1 VPNVPQH
8 HVGLPLD
15 APERA
20 AVHRKRQLARRVLKT
35 DERLLYELSVD
46 QVELRLLVRCLY
58 GVQQLGGRVCAAG
71 ERVEQRV
78 GDVGGQSAQRD
89 RLVPWREEAR
99 RKVRLPALVVAPRTM
114 LLAAKRPRHELAVH
128 ELVSRL
134 VPVRRHEAVRGGQSV
149 GGLVAVICH
158 LAHRL
163 RHSAFGQR
171 CQRTPLRA
179 RLLLLARKLRLVS
192 RRPPGGSLGGSI
204 LCVESHVVA
213 RSVHALLLF
222 LRRVV
227 EEALVLARFDVVGLL
242 FVVGVVDVDFIWR
255 GRARALSLPRF
266 GLRRGSLRLACRFRP
281 PDSPGRCSASR
292 ALRAAPAP
300 PGAAALPALHP
311 GIGRS
316 LSRVNL
322 RASVGIAEE
331 VDRLARVDRG
341 CHARNARRGRR
352 RERRRRERRRRERR
366 RRELQSGAAN
376 RAHVDAPEL
385 SEGALHPGRVAREP
399 VFPRHRRRTQGAFA
413 RAVAPK
419 CERRADTRARRVSD
433 LFKAQ
438 PESAKK
444 CLEMKARFFW
454 R

>member
-78 GDVGGQSAQRD
+78 GDVGGQRAQRD

-192 RRPPGGSLGGSI
+192 RRPPRGSLGGS
-204 LCVESHVVA
+204 LLRVESHVVT
-213 RSVHALLLF
+213 RSVHARLLV

-227 EEALVLARFDVVGLL
+227 DKAPVVARFDVLGLL
-242 FVVGVVDVDFIWR
+242 FAVGVLDVDLAWR
-255 GRARALSLPRF
+255 GGARALPFLRLR
-266 GLRRGSLRLACRFRP
+266 LRRGASRLACRLRS
-281 PDSPGRCSASR
+281 PDSAGRGSASR
-292 ALRAAPAP
+292 ALRAAPARAGP
-300 PGAAALPALHP
+300 RGSAPAAPARD
-311 GIGRS
+311 IGR
-316 LSRVNL
+316 LCSRVV
-322 RASVGIAEE
+322 RAVAEE
-331 VDRLARVDRG
+331 VDRLASVE
-341 CHARNARRGRR
+341 HARRGRR
-352 RERRRRERRRRERR
+352 REPGGWEPGGWEPGGW
-366 RRELQSGAAN
+366 ELKGGAAN

-385 SEGALHPGRVAREP
+385 SEGALRPGRVAHEP
-399 VFPRHRRRTQGAFA
+399 VVPWHGRRGIA
-413 RAVAPK
+413 RSEV
-419 CERRADTRARRVSD
+419 ERRADARARRVSD
-433 LFKAQ
+433 FLK
-438 PESAKK
+438 PTG
-444 CLEMKARFFW
+444 FF
-454 R
+454 